1 MESVVAGVSWTFN
14 GWGGKF
20 SPWNKDAKVA
30 RSILDIEGVPCFEC
44 DFVLEGGS
52 VGTDGAGTLLVTEP
66 CLLNKNRNPNYTKE
80 SIQQVLLKRLG
91 ASKVIWLP
99 AGELK

>member
-52 VGTDGAGTLLVTEP
+52 VGTDGAGTLLVTES
-66 CLLNKNRNPNYTKE
+66 CLLKKIGTQTIRRK
-80 SIQQVLLKRLG
+80 
-91 ASKVIWLP
+91 ASSKCYSND
-99 AGELK
+99 